1 MGIDG
6 GVEWEV
12 VKALKLVGLWRGVK
26 VCGVGVL
33 HLEIKWEKLENLEN
47 TPTTGKKCRLSSW
60 QEVHKIIDNIHY
72 QSF

>member
-26 VCGVGVL
+26 VCGGVWSGGATPRNQMG
-33 HLEIKWEKLENLEN
+33 EI
-47 TPTTGKKCRLSSW
+47 GKFGKYPHYW
-60 QEVHKIIDNIHY
+60 QKV
-72 QSF
+72 